1 MKERTHKL
9 PLLAHQRY
17 RRRTTWRR
25 QCYTICG
32 PCTFFSG
39 CVCINQ
45 KFMKFPPKQPYP
57 LKLPFS
63 ASAPHQIKPKSNSQT
78 NIEKFVREGNL
89 SCLWRERVLIIR
101 IQRDWIPALSFRLR
115 TAWEVL
121 RGRSSWIY
129 DDKGILDNLRCGNW
143 FKIHETCDKERV
155 RIVIWRKLF

>member
-9 PLLAHQRY
+9 PSLAHHPLLKTY
-17 RRRTTWRR
+17 YLETTVH
-25 QCYTICG
+25 TICG
-32 PCTFFSG
+32 PYTLFSG
-39 CVCINQ
+39 CMCINQ
-45 KFMKFPPKQPYP
+45 KFMKFLPKQPYP
-57 LKLPFS
+57 FKRPSS
-63 ASAPHQIKPKSNSQT
+63 AVGPHQIKPKSNSQT

-101 IQRDWIPALSFRLR
+101 IQRDCIPALSYRLR

-121 RGRSSWIY
+121 RGRSCWIY
-129 DDKGILDNLRCGNW
+129 DDKGILDELRCGIW